1 MTQQETIMDLVRA
14 NNGILTTARAV
25 ENGISRGVL
34 GYMVKQGTLLRAS
47 RGVYTLPDVWDD
59 DFLNLQTRFKR
70 GVFSHETA
78 LFLWN
83 LTDRT
88 PTAYHMTF
96 PTNYNLSNPR
106 LDGVCCAQVKPD
118 LYIIGIE
125 TVKTPAGNAVNCYS
139 AERTLCDILRPY
151 HATDI
156 QLVTEAFKCYTSSN
170 QKNIPLLSEYAR
182 KFGVAKKIRPY
193 LEVLL

>member
-1 MTQQETIMDLVRA
+1 MTQQATVMNLVHA
-14 NNGILTTARAV
+14 NNGMLTTAMAV
-25 ENGISRGVL
+25 KNGISRGIL

-59 DFLNLQTRFKR
+59 EFLNLQTRFKR
-70 GVFSHETA
+70 GIFSHETA

-88 PTAYHMTF
+88 PITYHMTF

-106 LDGVCCAQVKPD
+106 LEGLRCAQAKHS
-118 LYIIGIE
+118 IR
-125 TVKTPAGNAVNCYS
+125 CYS
-139 AERTLCDILRPY
+139 AERSLCDILRPY
-151 HATDI
+151 HAADI
-156 QLVTEAFKCYTSSN
+156 QIVTEAFKRYASGQN
-170 QKNIPLLSEYAR
+170 KNIPLLSEYAS
-182 KFGVAKKIRPY
+182 KLGVAKKIRTY